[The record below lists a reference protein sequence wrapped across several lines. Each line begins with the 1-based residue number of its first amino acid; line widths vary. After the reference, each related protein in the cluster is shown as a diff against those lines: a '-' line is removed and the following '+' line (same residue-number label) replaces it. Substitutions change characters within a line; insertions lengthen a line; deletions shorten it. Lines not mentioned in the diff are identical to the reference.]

1 MPRPLMLV
9 LAWMLTF
16 GLAFAGP
23 GKYFDA
29 TIEGLD
35 MAHAPLLPTVLA
47 LLSLLAAIYIT
58 VRRPGGFSTP
68 APSGRRQF
76 LTVSLIS
83 LGGLAAAGLAI
94 LFRVRGWLTVTFPAV
109 LLDVT
114 HTDPNPEDSWQRTRI
129 EQYRRLGR
137 TGFEVSDISLG
148 SARIREDNDGKAIA
162 RAAIERGDRFD
173 RLSTDNSIIRARRT
187 VV

>member
-1 MPRPLMLV
+1 M
-9 LAWMLTF
+9 
-16 GLAFAGP
+16 
-23 GKYFDA
+23 
-29 TIEGLD
+29 
-35 MAHAPLLPTVLA
+35 
-47 LLSLLAAIYIT
+47 
-58 VRRPGGFSTP
+58 
-68 APSGRRQF
+68 
-76 LTVSLIS
+76 
-83 LGGLAAAGLAI
+83 
-94 LFRVRGWLTVTFPAV
+94 TFPAV